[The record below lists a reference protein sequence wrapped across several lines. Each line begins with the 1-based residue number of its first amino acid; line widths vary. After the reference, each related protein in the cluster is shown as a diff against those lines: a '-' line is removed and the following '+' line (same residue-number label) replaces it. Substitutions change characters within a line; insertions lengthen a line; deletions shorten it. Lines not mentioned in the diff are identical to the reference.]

1 MNGLDLSD
9 RRPIAAR
16 PRRTALYMPG
26 SNPRAIEKARSLP
39 CDAVILD
46 LEDAVAPDAKV
57 AARDAVLAA
66 LAFGGFGHREVTVRV
81 NGFGTPWMVEDFARV
96 AAGRPDAIV
105 VPKVDTPEQAAEAV
119 RLAAGVPV
127 WAMIESPRAVLDA
140 DRIAA
145 VDGVTALLAGMA
157 DFAKDIGARPG
168 IDRLEILYALQRM
181 LIAARAAGIVALD
194 GVHADIH
201 DLAGLEVACRQ
212 GAAMGFDGKTL
223 VHPNQIEPANRA
235 FSPDPAAIDE
245 ARGLIAA
252 HEAALGEGRG
262 VTTHNG
268 RMVEVLHVEAA
279 RRLLA
284 FADVISG

>member
-1 MNGLDLSD
+1 MAPL
-9 RRPIAAR
+9 R
-16 PRRTALYMPG
+16 PRRSALYMPA
-26 SNPRAIEKARSLP
+26 SNPRAVAKARSLP

-46 LEDAVAPDAKV
+46 LEDAVAPDMKG
-57 AARDAVLAA
+57 AARDAVLTELKA
-66 LAFGGFGHREVTVRV
+66 GGFAHREVTVRV
-81 NGFGTPWMVEDFARV
+81 NGFGTPWMADDFAAV
-96 AAGRPDAIV
+96 AAAKPAAIV
-105 VPKVDTPEQAAEAV
+105 VPKVDSVDQAAEAV
-119 RLAAGVPV
+119 RLAGGVPV

-145 VDGVTALLAGMA
+145 VSGVTALVAGMA

-168 IDRLEILYALQRM
+168 ADRLELLYALQRI

-194 GVHADIH
+194 GVHADIG
-201 DLAGLEVACRQ
+201 DLDGLEIACRQ

-235 FSPDPAAIDE
+235 FSPTSAAIDE

-252 HEAALGEGRG
+252 HEAARAEGKG
-262 VTTHNG
+262 VTTYQG
-268 RMVEVLHVEAA
+268 RMVEALHVEAA

-284 FADVISG
+284 FAEAIQGR

>member
-1 MNGLDLSD
+1 MAPL
-9 RRPIAAR
+9 R
-16 PRRTALYMPG
+16 PRRSALYMPA

-46 LEDAVAPDAKV
+46 LEDAVAPAMKV
-57 AARDAVLAA
+57 AARGAVVAELRA
-66 LAFGGFGHREVTVRV
+66 GGFGDREVTVRV
-81 NGFGTPWMVEDFARV
+81 NGFGTPWIADDFA
-96 AAGRPDAIV
+96 AATAARPDAIV
-105 VPKVDTPEQAAEAV
+105 VPKVDSIEQAAEAA
-119 RLAAGVPV
+119 RLADGVPV

-145 VDGVTALLAGMA
+145 VEGVAALVAGMA

-168 IDRLEILYALQRM
+168 VDRLELLYALQRI

-194 GVHADIH
+194 GVHADIA
-201 DLAGLEVACRQ
+201 DLDGLEIACRQ
-212 GAAMGFDGKTL
+212 SAAMGFDGKTL

-235 FSPDPAAIDE
+235 FSPDPAAIDA

-252 HEAALGEGRG
+252 HEAAQADGKG
-262 VTTHNG
+262 VTTYDG
-268 RMVEVLHVEAA
+268 RMVEALHVEAA

-284 FADVISG
+284 FAAAIDGR